1 MKLDDFASVVPCGV
15 AAGGRL
21 LVYVTMVASVRAS
34 Y

>member
-1 MKLDDFASVVPCGV
+1 MKLDDFAADAPYGV

-34 Y
+34 S